1 LIHLVTEPQQT
12 KSMAYKFFVVFFRHI
27 LFAMNVAKSRWRFW
41 VYGDVPVPENC
52 SKCCWMAGQKYHC
65 EHWWM

>member
-1 LIHLVTEPQQT
+1 
-12 KSMAYKFFVVFFRHI
+12 
-27 LFAMNVAKSRWRFW
+27 MNVAKSRWRFW